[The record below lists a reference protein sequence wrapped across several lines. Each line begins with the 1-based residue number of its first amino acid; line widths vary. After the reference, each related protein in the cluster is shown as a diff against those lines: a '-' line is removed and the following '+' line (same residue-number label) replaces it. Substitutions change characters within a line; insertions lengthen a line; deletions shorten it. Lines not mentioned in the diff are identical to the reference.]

1 MSEDDER
8 PEWAWLKKK
17 KSEIIQKNILTL

>member
-8 PEWAWLKKK
+8 P
-17 KSEIIQKNILTL
+17 STRPG